1 MANLPEASGDRP
13 FLGRGWSFPPT
24 FDRAAAGV
32 RMLEREDDVASSLHI
47 LLSTARGE
55 RIMLPEYGCNMDE
68 LVFEN
73 LDTRMRTL
81 MADKIAAAILYHEA
95 RIDLESVEVN
105 EDPADALEGR
115 VLIGVTYRV
124 RETNSRFNFVFPYYR
139 EEGTDINLTTTVQL
153 LPDTR

>member
-1 MANLPEASGDRP
+1 MSDERP

-24 FDRAAAGV
+24 FDRDIPGV
-32 RMLEREDDVASSLHI
+32 RMLEQEADVVSSLHI

-55 RIMLPEYGCNMDE
+55 RIMVPQYGCNLEE

-81 MADKIAAAILYHEA
+81 MADKVATAILYHEP
-95 RIDLESVEVN
+95 RIHLEKVTVADDPN
-105 EDPADALEGR
+105 EQGR

-124 RETNSRFNFVFPYYR
+124 RATNSRYNFVFPYYR
-139 EEGTDINLTTTVQL
+139 DEGTDINVTTTVQL
-153 LPDTR
+153 LPEER